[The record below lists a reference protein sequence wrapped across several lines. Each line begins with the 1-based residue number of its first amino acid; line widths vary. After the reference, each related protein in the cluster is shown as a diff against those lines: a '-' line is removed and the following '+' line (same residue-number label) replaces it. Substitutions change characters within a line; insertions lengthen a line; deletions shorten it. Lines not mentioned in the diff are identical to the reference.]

1 MRNITLT
8 EPMFKTIID
17 MDTFLPNDFL
27 SGKHFKLTIWQQAWK
42 SYYTLRKMHMNK
54 YFWA

>member
-42 SYYTLRKMHMNK
+42 VYYTL
-54 YFWA
+54 